1 MTVKSTRTG
10 FEAAVRDAVWSH
22 APVDALEPYAAWRAV
37 IDTLMNTIICDHNA
51 AAAGGPIVD
60 RNGRQRRAWDR
71 TGAMRRI
78 ADRAIERQ
86 WSDVGSIATV
96 IVRDCFAMARNRD
109 FIDTDE
115 IPLLIGI
122 SFGVALEIER
132 RDAELA
138 ERIVLDA

>member
-1 MTVKSTRTG
+1 VTVKGTRTG
-10 FEAAVRDAVWSH
+10 FEAAVRDAVWLH

-37 IDTLMNTIICDHNA
+37 VDTLMNTIICDHNA

-96 IVRDCFAMARNRD
+96 IVRDCFAMERSRD
-109 FIDTDE
+109 YIDTDE

-122 SFGVALEIER
+122 AFGVAIEIER
-132 RDAELA
+132 RTPDLA
-138 ERIVLDA
+138 ERIVLDV